1 MSNLTFKEVK
11 MNEDKSNFEPKDS
24 TDLEEVKNMSE
35 SEDLESTDSSVS
47 SVEESETIDAS
58 EHSETSE
65 RSKTKIEAEVETET
79 NSETEDESATEA
91 EEPEAESDSE
101 TESETKES
109 KDKAEEANEANSA
122 EDTKSESEEKASSK
136 TEKKP
141 KVKTGKNRFATFAS
155 LVAVALSGTALY
167 YAYNHP
173 TTSIFHSSNSASNN
187 AATFA
192 EGSISEIANSV
203 SKSVVSIITNTSTTG
218 SFFTGQV
225 SQAAGTGF
233 IISSDGYIA
242 TNKHVVANATK
253 IGVILDDGS
262 TYEDVELIG
271 TDPINDFAII
281 KIKDA
286 KDLTPI
292 KIGDSKTTNIGQQV
306 VAIGNALGTYQNS
319 VTSGIIS
326 GKGRSLTASDS
337 SRTTYETLSDMIQ
350 TDTAI
355 NGGNSGG
362 PLVNAAGEVIGI
374 NTAYASQGNNVGF
387 AIPINSVKGIMAGVL
402 KDGKFER
409 AVLGVRYQT
418 ITPLIAKEKK
428 LDVTAGAYVKG
439 SNNASAVI
447 KGSAGD
453 KAGIKDGDIIT
464 AVNGTK
470 IGTAGSLGSLIG
482 EYAVGDTVKL
492 EVYRDKKYIELNV
505 KLEAYDADSAKVT
518 TNKKSDDDDDE

>member
-11 MNEDKSNFEPKDS
+11 MNEDKNKFEPKDS
-24 TDLEEVKNMSE
+24 TDLEEVKNISE

-47 SVEESETIDAS
+47 SVEESEATDDS
-58 EHSETSE
+58 EQSETSE
-65 RSKTKIEAEVETET
+65 RSKNEVEVEAETD
-79 NSETEDESATEA
+79 SEAEDESEA
-91 EEPEAESDSE
+91 EDKSESE
-101 TESETKES
+101 TESKDELEAES
-109 KDKAEEANEANSA
+109 KDEAEEANEANSA
-122 EDTKSESEEKASSK
+122 EDTESESEEKSTPK

-141 KVKTGKNRFATFAS
+141 KVKTGKNRFTTFAS

-167 YAYNHP
+167 CAYNRP

-281 KIKDA
+281 KIKDV

-350 TDTAI
+350 TDAAI

-439 SNNASAVI
+439 SNNASAII

-492 EVYRDKKYIELNV
+492 EVYRDKKYIELDV

-518 TNKKSDDDDDE
+518 TNKKSDDDEE

>member
-1 MSNLTFKEVK
+1 

-24 TDLEEVKNMSE
+24 TDLEEVKNISE
-35 SEDLESTDSSVS
+35 SEDLESTDSSVNP
-47 SVEESETIDAS
+47 VEESEATDTS
-58 EHSETSE
+58 EHSEASE
-65 RSKTKIEAEVETET
+65 RSKNEFEADAETET
-79 NSETEDESATEA
+79 NSETEDESEA
-91 EEPEAESDSE
+91 EDKSESKTESKDELE
-101 TESETKES
+101 TESKDEVETADQNNS
-109 KDKAEEANEANSA
+109 DDDAKAEES
-122 EDTKSESEEKASSK
+122 TESKN
-136 TEKKP
+136 EKKSQT
-141 KVKTGKNRFATFAS
+141 KTSKNRFATFAS

-167 YAYNHP
+167 YAYNRP

-281 KIKDA
+281 KIKNV

-350 TDTAI
+350 TDAAI

-492 EVYRDKKYIELNV
+492 EVYRDKKYIQLEV

-518 TNKKSDDDDDE
+518 TNKKSDDDEE

>member
-1 MSNLTFKEVK
+1 

-24 TDLEEVKNMSE
+24 TDLEEVKNMPE

-47 SVEESETIDAS
+47 SVEESETTDTS
-58 EHSETSE
+58 EQPETSE
-65 RSKTKIEAEVETET
+65 RSKNEFEADAETET
-79 NSETEDESATEA
+79 NSKAEDESEA
-91 EEPEAESDSE
+91 EDKSESE
-101 TESETKES
+101 TESKDELEAES
-109 KDKAEEANEANSA
+109 KDEVDTTDQNNSIDDEKAEES
-122 EDTKSESEEKASSK
+122 TESKK
-136 TEKKP
+136 EKKSQI
-141 KVKTGKNRFATFAS
+141 KTGKNRFATFAS

-167 YAYNHP
+167 YAYNRP

-233 IISSDGYIA
+233 ILSSDGYIA

-281 KIKDA
+281 KIKDI

-350 TDTAI
+350 TDAAI

-409 AVLGVRYQT
+409 AVLGVRHQT

-492 EVYRDKKYIELNV
+492 EVYHDKKYIQLDV

-518 TNKKSDDDDDE
+518 TNKKSDDDEE

>member
-1 MSNLTFKEVK
+1 
-11 MNEDKSNFEPKDS
+11 MNEDKSNFEPKGS

-47 SVEESETIDAS
+47 SVEESETTDTS
-58 EHSETSE
+58 EQSETSE
-65 RSKTKIEAEVETET
+65 QSKNEIEAEIEAETD
-79 NSETEDESATEA
+79 SETEDKTEI
-91 EEPEAESDSE
+91 EDKSESE
-101 TESETKES
+101 TESKDELEVES
-109 KDKAEEANEANSA
+109 KDEVETTDQNNSIDDAKAEESA
-122 EDTKSESEEKASSK
+122 ESK
-136 TEKKP
+136 NEKKSQT
-141 KVKTGKNRFATFAS
+141 KTGKNRFTTFAS

-167 YAYNHP
+167 YAYNRP

-233 IISSDGYIA
+233 ILSSDGYIA

-281 KIKDA
+281 KIKDV

-350 TDTAI
+350 TDAAI

-492 EVYRDKKYIELNV
+492 EVYRDKKYVQLDV

-518 TNKKSDDDDDE
+518 TNKKSDDDEE

>member
-1 MSNLTFKEVK
+1 

-24 TDLEEVKNMSE
+24 TDLEEVKNISE
-35 SEDLESTDSSVS
+35 SEDLKSTDSSVN
-47 SVEESETIDAS
+47 SVEESETTDDL
-58 EHSETSE
+58 EQSETSE
-65 RSKTKIEAEVETET
+65 QTKTKIEADAETEA
-79 NSETEDESATEA
+79 ETEDESAAEAEKPETEA
-91 EEPEAESDSE
+91 ES
-101 TESETKES
+101 ESETKES
-109 KDKAEEANEANSA
+109 EDEAEKANEANSA
-122 EDTKSESEEKASSK
+122 EDTESESEEKFTSK

-167 YAYNHP
+167 YAYNRP

-281 KIKDA
+281 KIKDV

-350 TDTAI
+350 TDAAI

-418 ITPLIAKEKK
+418 ITPLIAKKKK

-518 TNKKSDDDDDE
+518 TNKKSDDDEE

>member
-1 MSNLTFKEVK
+1 

-24 TDLEEVKNMSE
+24 TDLEEVKNISE

-47 SVEESETIDAS
+47 SVEESETTDTS
-58 EHSETSE
+58 EQPETSE
-65 RSKTKIEAEVETET
+65 RSKNEFEADAETESKTEDDSEAEDK
-79 NSETEDESATEA
+79 SE
-91 EEPEAESDSE
+91 SE
-101 TESETKES
+101 TESKDELEAES
-109 KDKAEEANEANSA
+109 EDEVDTTDQNNSIDDEKAEES
-122 EDTKSESEEKASSK
+122 TESKK
-136 TEKKP
+136 EKKSQI
-141 KVKTGKNRFATFAS
+141 KTGKNRFATFAS

-167 YAYNHP
+167 YAYNRP

-233 IISSDGYIA
+233 ILSSDGYIA

-281 KIKDA
+281 KIKDV

-350 TDTAI
+350 TDAAI

-453 KAGIKDGDIIT
+453 KAGIKDGDIVT

-492 EVYRDKKYIELNV
+492 EVYRDKKYIQLEV

-518 TNKKSDDDDDE
+518 TNKKSDDDEE

>member
-1 MSNLTFKEVK
+1 

-91 EEPEAESDSE
+91 EEPGAESDSE
-101 TESETKES
+101 AESETKES
-109 KDKAEEANEANSA
+109 KDEAEEANEANSA
-122 EDTKSESEEKASSK
+122 EDTESESEEKSTSK

-141 KVKTGKNRFATFAS
+141 KIKTGKNHFATFAS
-155 LVAVALSGTALY
+155 LLAVALSGTALY
-167 YAYNHP
+167 YAYNRP

-233 IISSDGYIA
+233 ILSSDGYIA

-281 KIKDA
+281 KIKDV

-350 TDTAI
+350 TDAAI

-492 EVYRDKKYIELNV
+492 EVYRDKKYVQLDV

-518 TNKKSDDDDDE
+518 TNKKSDDDEE

>member
-1 MSNLTFKEVK
+1 

-24 TDLEEVKNMSE
+24 TDIEEVKNISE
-35 SEDLESTDSSVS
+35 PEDLESTDSSVNP
-47 SVEESETIDAS
+47 VEESEATDTS
-58 EHSETSE
+58 EHSEASE
-65 RSKTKIEAEVETET
+65 RSKTEIEDEVKTETESKTEDDSEAEDK
-79 NSETEDESATEA
+79 SE
-91 EEPEAESDSE
+91 SE
-101 TESETKES
+101 TESKDELETES
-109 KDKAEEANEANSA
+109 KDEVENTDQNNSIEDAKAEES
-122 EDTKSESEEKASSK
+122 TESKN
-136 TEKKP
+136 EKKSQT
-141 KVKTGKNRFATFAS
+141 KTGKNRFATFAS

-167 YAYNHP
+167 YAYNRP

-233 IISSDGYIA
+233 ILSSDGYIA

-271 TDPINDFAII
+271 TDPINDFAIV
-281 KIKDA
+281 KIKDV
-286 KDLTPI
+286 KNLTPI

-350 TDTAI
+350 TDAAI

-492 EVYRDKKYIELNV
+492 EVYRDKKYVQLDV

-518 TNKKSDDDDDE
+518 TNKKSDDNEE

>member
-1 MSNLTFKEVK
+1 

-24 TDLEEVKNMSE
+24 TDLEEVKNMPE

-47 SVEESETIDAS
+47 SVEESETTDTS
-58 EHSETSE
+58 EQPETSE
-65 RSKTKIEAEVETET
+65 RSKNEFEADAETET
-79 NSETEDESATEA
+79 NSEAEDESEA
-91 EEPEAESDSE
+91 EDKSESKTESKDELE
-101 TESETKES
+101 TES
-109 KDKAEEANEANSA
+109 KDEVDTTDQNNSIDDEKAEES
-122 EDTKSESEEKASSK
+122 TESKK
-136 TEKKP
+136 EKKSQI
-141 KVKTGKNRFATFAS
+141 KTGKNRFATFAS

-167 YAYNHP
+167 YAYNRP

-281 KIKDA
+281 KIKDV

-350 TDTAI
+350 TDAAI

-492 EVYRDKKYIELNV
+492 EVYRDKKYIQLDV
-505 KLEAYDADSAKVT
+505 KLEAFDADSAKVT
-518 TNKKSDDDDDE
+518 TNKKSDDDEE

>member
-1 MSNLTFKEVK
+1 
-11 MNEDKSNFEPKDS
+11 MNEDKNKFEPKDS
-24 TDLEEVKNMSE
+24 TDLKEVKNISE

-47 SVEESETIDAS
+47 SVEESEATDDS
-58 EHSETSE
+58 EQSETSE
-65 RSKTKIEAEVETET
+65 RSKNEVEVEAETD
-79 NSETEDESATEA
+79 SEAEDESEA
-91 EEPEAESDSE
+91 EDKSESE
-101 TESETKES
+101 TESKDELEAES
-109 KDKAEEANEANSA
+109 KDEAEEANEANSA
-122 EDTKSESEEKASSK
+122 EDTESESEEKSTSK

-141 KVKTGKNRFATFAS
+141 KIKTSKNRFATFAS

-167 YAYNHP
+167 YAYNRP
-173 TTSIFHSSNSASNN
+173 TTSIFHSNNSASNN

-233 IISSDGYIA
+233 ILSSDGYIA

-281 KIKDA
+281 KIKDV

-350 TDTAI
+350 TDAAI

-362 PLVNAAGEVIGI
+362 PLINAAGEVIGI

-453 KAGIKDGDIIT
+453 KAGIKDGDIVT

-492 EVYRDKKYIELNV
+492 EVYRDKKYVQLEV

-518 TNKKSDDDDDE
+518 TNKKSDDDEE

>member
-1 MSNLTFKEVK
+1 

-24 TDLEEVKNMSE
+24 TDLEEVKNISE
-35 SEDLESTDSSVS
+35 SEDLESTDSSVNP
-47 SVEESETIDAS
+47 VEESEATDTS
-58 EHSETSE
+58 EHSEASE
-65 RSKTKIEAEVETET
+65 RSKNETEVEVETET
-79 NSETEDESATEA
+79 DSETEDESETEDKS
-91 EEPEAESDSE
+91 ESE
-101 TESETKES
+101 TESKDELEAES
-109 KDKAEEANEANSA
+109 KDEVENTDQNDSTDNVKAEES
-122 EDTKSESEEKASSK
+122 TESKN
-136 TEKKP
+136 EKKSQA
-141 KVKTGKNRFATFAS
+141 KTGKNRFATFAS

-167 YAYNHP
+167 YAYNRP

-233 IISSDGYIA
+233 ILSSDGYIA

-271 TDPINDFAII
+271 TDPINDFAIV
-281 KIKDA
+281 KIKDV

-306 VAIGNALGTYQNS
+306 VAIGNALGAYQNS

-350 TDTAI
+350 TDAAI

-492 EVYRDKKYIELNV
+492 EVYRDKKYVQLDV

-518 TNKKSDDDDDE
+518 TNKKSDDDEE

>member
-1 MSNLTFKEVK
+1 

-24 TDLEEVKNMSE
+24 TELEEVKNISG
-35 SEDLESTDSSVS
+35 SKDLESTDSSVS
-47 SVEESETIDAS
+47 SVEETETTD
-58 EHSETSE
+58 TSE
-65 RSKTKIEAEVETET
+65 QSEVSEQTK
-79 NSETEDESATEA
+79 TEA
-91 EEPEAESDSE
+91 EADTE
-101 TESETKES
+101 TESVAEAKEYKAESEAEAEDETKES
-109 KDKAEEANEANSA
+109 EDESEKATEANSA
-122 EDTKSESEEKASSK
+122 EDTESESEEKSTSK

-167 YAYNHP
+167 YAYNRP

-233 IISSDGYIA
+233 ILSSDGYIA

-281 KIKDA
+281 KIKDV

-350 TDTAI
+350 TDAAI

-439 SNNASAVI
+439 SNNVSAVI

-492 EVYRDKKYIELNV
+492 EVYRDKKYIELQV

-518 TNKKSDDDDDE
+518 TNKKSDDDEE

>member
-1 MSNLTFKEVK
+1 

-35 SEDLESTDSSVS
+35 SEDLKSTDSSIS
-47 SVEESETIDAS
+47 SVKEADITDNSEQS
-58 EHSETSE
+58 EVSEQT
-65 RSKTKIEAEVETET
+65 KTEVEADTET
-79 NSETEDESATEA
+79 DSEAEDESETEA

-109 KDKAEEANEANSA
+109 KDETEEAAEANST
-122 EDTKSESEEKASSK
+122 EDTESEPEEKSTSK
-136 TEKKP
+136 TDKKP

-167 YAYNHP
+167 YAYNRP
-173 TTSIFHSSNSASNN
+173 NTSIFHSSNSASNN

-233 IISSDGYIA
+233 ILSSDGYIA

-281 KIKDA
+281 KIKDV

-306 VAIGNALGTYQNS
+306 IAIGNALGTYQNS

-350 TDTAI
+350 TDAAI

-439 SNNASAVI
+439 SNNVSAVI

-464 AVNGTK
+464 AVNDTK
-470 IGTAGSLGSLIG
+470 IGTTGSLGSLIG

-518 TNKKSDDDDDE
+518 TNKKSNDDEE

>member
-1 MSNLTFKEVK
+1 

-24 TDLEEVKNMSE
+24 TDLEEVKNISE
-35 SEDLESTDSSVS
+35 SEDLESTDSSVNP
-47 SVEESETIDAS
+47 VEESEATDTS
-58 EHSETSE
+58 EHSEASE
-65 RSKTKIEAEVETET
+65 RSKNETEVEVETET
-79 NSETEDESATEA
+79 DSETEDESAA
-91 EEPEAESDSE
+91 EDKSESK
-101 TESETKES
+101 TES
-109 KDKAEEANEANSA
+109 KDELEVESKDEVENTDQNDSTDNVKAEES
-122 EDTKSESEEKASSK
+122 TESKN
-136 TEKKP
+136 EKKSQT
-141 KVKTGKNRFATFAS
+141 KTGKNRFATFAS

-167 YAYNHP
+167 YAYNRP

-233 IISSDGYIA
+233 ILSSDGYIA

-271 TDPINDFAII
+271 TDPINDFAIV
-281 KIKDA
+281 KIKDV

-350 TDTAI
+350 TDAAI

-492 EVYRDKKYIELNV
+492 EVYRDKKYVQLDV

-518 TNKKSDDDDDE
+518 TNKKSDDDEE

>member
-1 MSNLTFKEVK
+1 

-24 TDLEEVKNMSE
+24 IDLEEVKNMSE

-47 SVEESETIDAS
+47 SVEESETTDTS
-58 EHSETSE
+58 EQSETSE
-65 RSKTKIEAEVETET
+65 QSKNEFEADAETESKTEDDSEAEDK
-79 NSETEDESATEA
+79 SE
-91 EEPEAESDSE
+91 SE
-101 TESETKES
+101 TESKDELEAES
-109 KDKAEEANEANSA
+109 KDEVDTTDQNNSIDDEKAEES
-122 EDTKSESEEKASSK
+122 TESKK
-136 TEKKP
+136 EKKSQI
-141 KVKTGKNRFATFAS
+141 KTGKNRFATFAS

-167 YAYNHP
+167 YAYNRP

-233 IISSDGYIA
+233 ILSSDGYIA

-281 KIKDA
+281 KIKDV

-350 TDTAI
+350 TDAAI

-492 EVYRDKKYIELNV
+492 EVYRDKKYVQLDV

-518 TNKKSDDDDDE
+518 TNKKSDDDEE

>member
-1 MSNLTFKEVK
+1 

-24 TDLEEVKNMSE
+24 TDLEEVKNISE
-35 SEDLESTDSSVS
+35 SEDLESTDSSVNP
-47 SVEESETIDAS
+47 VEESEATDTS
-58 EHSETSE
+58 EHSEASE
-65 RSKTKIEAEVETET
+65 RSKNETEVEVETET
-79 NSETEDESATEA
+79 DSETEDESETEDKS
-91 EEPEAESDSE
+91 ESE
-101 TESETKES
+101 TESKDELEAES
-109 KDKAEEANEANSA
+109 KDEVENTDQNDSTDNVKAEES
-122 EDTKSESEEKASSK
+122 TESKN
-136 TEKKP
+136 EKKSQA
-141 KVKTGKNRFATFAS
+141 KTGKNRFATFAS

-167 YAYNHP
+167 YAYNRP

-233 IISSDGYIA
+233 ILSSDGYIA

-281 KIKDA
+281 KIKDVQ
-286 KDLTPI
+286 DLTPI

-350 TDTAI
+350 TDAAI

-453 KAGIKDGDIIT
+453 KAGIKDGDIVT

-492 EVYRDKKYIELNV
+492 EVYRDKKYVQLDV

-518 TNKKSDDDDDE
+518 TNKKSDDDEE

>member
-1 MSNLTFKEVK
+1 

-24 TDLEEVKNMSE
+24 TDLEEIKNISE
-35 SEDLESTDSSVS
+35 SEGLESTDSSVS
-47 SVEESETIDAS
+47 SVEESETTD
-58 EHSETSE
+58 TSE
-65 RSKTKIEAEVETET
+65 QSKNETEVEVETET
-79 NSETEDESATEA
+79 DSETEDESEA
-91 EEPEAESDSE
+91 EDKSESKTESKDELE
-101 TESETKES
+101 TES
-109 KDKAEEANEANSA
+109 KDEVENTDQNNSIEDAKAEES
-122 EDTKSESEEKASSK
+122 TESKN
-136 TEKKP
+136 EKKSQT
-141 KVKTGKNRFATFAS
+141 KTGKNRFATFAS

-167 YAYNHP
+167 YAYNRP

-187 AATFA
+187 AANFA

-233 IISSDGYIA
+233 ILSSDGYIA

-281 KIKDA
+281 KIKDV

-350 TDTAI
+350 TDAAI

-492 EVYRDKKYIELNV
+492 EVYRDKKYIQLEV

-518 TNKKSDDDDDE
+518 TNKKSDDDEE

>member
-1 MSNLTFKEVK
+1 

-47 SVEESETIDAS
+47 SVEESETTDTS
-58 EHSETSE
+58 EQSEASE
-65 RSKTKIEAEVETET
+65 RSKNEFEADAETET
-79 NSETEDESATEA
+79 NSETEDESEA
-91 EEPEAESDSE
+91 EDKSESKTESKDELE
-101 TESETKES
+101 TESKDEVETADQNNS
-109 KDKAEEANEANSA
+109 DDDAKAEES
-122 EDTKSESEEKASSK
+122 TQSK
-136 TEKKP
+136 NEKKSQT
-141 KVKTGKNRFATFAS
+141 KTSKNRFATFAS

-167 YAYNHP
+167 YAYNRP

-281 KIKDA
+281 KIKNV

-350 TDTAI
+350 TDAAI

-492 EVYRDKKYIELNV
+492 EVYRDKKYIQLEV

-518 TNKKSDDDDDE
+518 TNKKSDDDEE

>member
-1 MSNLTFKEVK
+1 

-24 TDLEEVKNMSE
+24 TDLEEVKNISG
-35 SEDLESTDSSVS
+35 SDDLESTDSSVNP
-47 SVEESETIDAS
+47 VEESEATDTS
-58 EHSETSE
+58 EHSEASE
-65 RSKTKIEAEVETET
+65 RSKNETEVEVETET
-79 NSETEDESATEA
+79 DSETEDESETEDKS
-91 EEPEAESDSE
+91 EFE
-101 TESETKES
+101 TESKNELEVES
-109 KDKAEEANEANSA
+109 KDEVETADQNNSDDDA
-122 EDTKSESEEKASSK
+122 K
-136 TEKKP
+136 TEESTESKKE
-141 KVKTGKNRFATFAS
+141 KKSQIKTGKNRFATFAS

-167 YAYNHP
+167 YAYNRP
-173 TTSIFHSSNSASNN
+173 TTSIFHSNNSASNN
-187 AATFA
+187 AATFV

-233 IISSDGYIA
+233 ILSSDGYIA

-271 TDPINDFAII
+271 TDPINDFAIV
-281 KIKDA
+281 KIKDV

-350 TDTAI
+350 TDAAI

-492 EVYRDKKYIELNV
+492 EVYRDKKYIELQV

-518 TNKKSDDDDDE
+518 TNKKSDDDEE

>member
-1 MSNLTFKEVK
+1 

-24 TDLEEVKNMSE
+24 TDLEEVKNISE
-35 SEDLESTDSSVS
+35 SEDLESTDSSVNP
-47 SVEESETIDAS
+47 VEESEATDTS
-58 EHSETSE
+58 EHSEASE
-65 RSKTKIEAEVETET
+65 RSKNETEVEVETET
-79 NSETEDESATEA
+79 DSETEDESETEDKS
-91 EEPEAESDSE
+91 ESE
-101 TESETKES
+101 TESKDELEAES
-109 KDKAEEANEANSA
+109 KDEVENTDQNDSTDNVKAEES
-122 EDTKSESEEKASSK
+122 TESKN
-136 TEKKP
+136 EKKSQA
-141 KVKTGKNRFATFAS
+141 KTGKNRFATFAS

-167 YAYNHP
+167 YAYNRP
-173 TTSIFHSSNSASNN
+173 TASIFHSSNSASNN

-233 IISSDGYIA
+233 ILSSDGYIA

-281 KIKDA
+281 KIKDV

-350 TDTAI
+350 TDAAI

-492 EVYRDKKYIELNV
+492 EVYRDKKYIQLDV

-518 TNKKSDDDDDE
+518 TNKKSNDDEE

>member
-1 MSNLTFKEVK
+1 
-11 MNEDKSNFEPKDS
+11 MNEDKSNFEPKNS
-24 TDLEEVKNMSE
+24 TDLEEVKNISE
-35 SEDLESTDSSVS
+35 SEDLESTDSSVNP
-47 SVEESETIDAS
+47 VEESEATDTS
-58 EHSETSE
+58 EHSEASE
-65 RSKTKIEAEVETET
+65 RSKNETEVEVETET
-79 NSETEDESATEA
+79 DSETEDESETEDKS
-91 EEPEAESDSE
+91 ESE
-101 TESETKES
+101 TESKDELEAES
-109 KDKAEEANEANSA
+109 KDEVENTDQNDSTDNVKAEES
-122 EDTKSESEEKASSK
+122 TESKN
-136 TEKKP
+136 EKKSQA
-141 KVKTGKNRFATFAS
+141 KTGKNRFATFAS

-167 YAYNHP
+167 YAYNRP

-203 SKSVVSIITNTSTTG
+203 SKSVGSILTNTSTTG

-233 IISSDGYIA
+233 ILSSDGYIA

-271 TDPINDFAII
+271 TDPINDFAIV
-281 KIKDA
+281 KIKDV

-350 TDTAI
+350 TDAAI

-492 EVYRDKKYIELNV
+492 EVYRDKKYVQLDV

-518 TNKKSDDDDDE
+518 TNKKSDDDEE

>member
-1 MSNLTFKEVK
+1 

-24 TDLEEVKNMSE
+24 TDIEEVKNISE
-35 SEDLESTDSSVS
+35 PEDLESTDSSVNP
-47 SVEESETIDAS
+47 VEESEATDTS
-58 EHSETSE
+58 EHSEASE
-65 RSKTKIEAEVETET
+65 RSKNETEVEVETET
-79 NSETEDESATEA
+79 DSETEDESEA
-91 EEPEAESDSE
+91 EDKSESK
-101 TESETKES
+101 TES
-109 KDKAEEANEANSA
+109 KDELEVESKDEVENTDQNDSIENAKAEES
-122 EDTKSESEEKASSK
+122 TESKN
-136 TEKKP
+136 EKKSQT
-141 KVKTGKNRFATFAS
+141 KTGKNRFATFAS

-167 YAYNHP
+167 YAYNRP

-233 IISSDGYIA
+233 ILSSDGYIA

-281 KIKDA
+281 KIKDI

-350 TDTAI
+350 TDAAI

-492 EVYRDKKYIELNV
+492 EVYRDKKYVQLDV

-518 TNKKSDDDDDE
+518 TNKKSDDDEE

>member
-1 MSNLTFKEVK
+1 

-24 TDLEEVKNMSE
+24 TDLEEVKNISR
-35 SEDLESTDSSVS
+35 SDDLESTDSSVS
-47 SVEESETIDAS
+47 SVEESEATDDL
-58 EHSETSE
+58 EQSETSE
-65 RSKTKIEAEVETET
+65 RSKNEIEVEAKTET
-79 NSETEDESATEA
+79 DSETENESAAEA

-109 KDKAEEANEANSA
+109 KDEAEEANEANSA
-122 EDTKSESEEKASSK
+122 EDTESESEEKSTSK

-141 KVKTGKNRFATFAS
+141 KIKTGKNHFATFAS
-155 LVAVALSGTALY
+155 LLAVALSGTALY
-167 YAYNHP
+167 YAYNRP
-173 TTSIFHSSNSASNN
+173 TSSIFHSSNSASNN

-233 IISSDGYIA
+233 ILSSDGYIA

-281 KIKDA
+281 KIKDI

-350 TDTAI
+350 TDAAI

-492 EVYRDKKYIELNV
+492 EVYRDKKYVQLDV

-518 TNKKSDDDDDE
+518 TNKKSDDDEE

>member
-1 MSNLTFKEVK
+1 

-47 SVEESETIDAS
+47 SVKESETIDAS
-58 EHSETSE
+58 EQSETSE
-65 RSKTKIEAEVETET
+65 RSNNETKAEVETEAKST
-79 NSETEDESATEA
+79 AEA

-101 TESETKES
+101 AESETKES
-109 KDKAEEANEANSA
+109 KDEAEEANEANST
-122 EDTKSESEEKASSK
+122 EDTESESEEKSTSK

-141 KVKTGKNRFATFAS
+141 KIKTGKNHFATFAS
-155 LVAVALSGTALY
+155 LLAVALSGTALY
-167 YAYNHP
+167 YAYNRP

-233 IISSDGYIA
+233 ILSSDGYIA

-281 KIKDA
+281 KIKDV

-350 TDTAI
+350 TDAAI

-439 SNNASAVI
+439 SNNVSAVI

-464 AVNGTK
+464 AVNDTK

-518 TNKKSDDDDDE
+518 TNKKSNDDEE

>member
-1 MSNLTFKEVK
+1 

-24 TDLEEVKNMSE
+24 TDLEEVKNISE

-47 SVEESETIDAS
+47 SVEESETTDTS
-58 EHSETSE
+58 EQSETSE
-65 RSKTKIEAEVETET
+65 RSKNEVEVEAETEAD
-79 NSETEDESATEA
+79 SETEDKSEA
-91 EEPEAESDSE
+91 EDKSESE
-101 TESETKES
+101 TESKDELETKS
-109 KDKAEEANEANSA
+109 KDEVDTTDQNNSADDVKAEES
-122 EDTKSESEEKASSK
+122 TESKN
-136 TEKKP
+136 EKKA
-141 KVKTGKNRFATFAS
+141 KTKTSKNRFATFAS

-167 YAYNHP
+167 YVYNRP

-281 KIKDA
+281 KIKDV

-350 TDTAI
+350 TDAAI

-464 AVNGTK
+464 AVNDTK

-492 EVYRDKKYIELNV
+492 EVYRDKKYIELDV
-505 KLEAYDADSAKVT
+505 KLEAYDADSVKVT
-518 TNKKSDDDDDE
+518 TNKKSDDDEE

>member
-1 MSNLTFKEVK
+1 

-24 TDLEEVKNMSE
+24 TDLEEVKNISE
-35 SEDLESTDSSVS
+35 SEDLESTDSSVNP
-47 SVEESETIDAS
+47 VEESEATDTS
-58 EHSETSE
+58 EHSEASE
-65 RSKTKIEAEVETET
+65 RSKNETEVEVETET
-79 NSETEDESATEA
+79 DSETEDESETEDKS
-91 EEPEAESDSE
+91 ESE
-101 TESETKES
+101 TESKDELEAES
-109 KDKAEEANEANSA
+109 KDEVENTDQNDSTDNVKAEES
-122 EDTKSESEEKASSK
+122 TESKN
-136 TEKKP
+136 EKKSQA
-141 KVKTGKNRFATFAS
+141 KTGKNRFATFAS

-167 YAYNHP
+167 YAYNRP

-233 IISSDGYIA
+233 ILSSDGYIA

-271 TDPINDFAII
+271 TDPINDFAIV
-281 KIKDA
+281 KIKDV
-286 KDLTPI
+286 KNLTPI

-306 VAIGNALGTYQNS
+306 IAIGNALGTYQNS

-350 TDTAI
+350 TDAAI

-492 EVYRDKKYIELNV
+492 EVYRDKKYVQLDV

-518 TNKKSDDDDDE
+518 TNKKSDDDEE

>member
-1 MSNLTFKEVK
+1 

-24 TDLEEVKNMSE
+24 TDLEEVKNISR
-35 SEDLESTDSSVS
+35 SDDLESTDSSVS
-47 SVEESETIDAS
+47 SVEESEATDDL
-58 EHSETSE
+58 EQSETSE
-65 RSKTKIEAEVETET
+65 RSKNEIEVEAKTET
-79 NSETEDESATEA
+79 DSETENESAAEA

-109 KDKAEEANEANSA
+109 KDEAEEANEANSA
-122 EDTKSESEEKASSK
+122 EDTESESEEKSTSK

-141 KVKTGKNRFATFAS
+141 KIKTGKNHFATFAS
-155 LVAVALSGTALY
+155 LLAVALSGTALY
-167 YAYNHP
+167 YAYNRP

-233 IISSDGYIA
+233 ILSSDGYIA

-281 KIKDA
+281 KIKDV

-350 TDTAI
+350 TDAAI

-492 EVYRDKKYIELNV
+492 EVYRDKKYIELDV

-518 TNKKSDDDDDE
+518 TNKKSDDDEE

>member
-24 TDLEEVKNMSE
+24 TDLEEVKNISR
-35 SEDLESTDSSVS
+35 SDDLESTDSSVS
-47 SVEESETIDAS
+47 SVEESEATDDL
-58 EHSETSE
+58 EQSETSE
-65 RSKTKIEAEVETET
+65 RSKNEIEVEAKTET
-79 NSETEDESATEA
+79 DSETENESAAEA

-109 KDKAEEANEANSA
+109 KDEAEEANEANSA
-122 EDTKSESEEKASSK
+122 EDTESESEEKSTSK

-141 KVKTGKNRFATFAS
+141 KIKTGKNHFATFAS
-155 LVAVALSGTALY
+155 LLAVALSGTALY
-167 YAYNHP
+167 YAYNRP

-281 KIKDA
+281 KIKDV

-306 VAIGNALGTYQNS
+306 IAIGNALGTYQNS

-350 TDTAI
+350 TDAAI

-453 KAGIKDGDIIT
+453 KAGIKDGDIVT

-492 EVYRDKKYIELNV
+492 EVYRDKKYVQLDV

-518 TNKKSDDDDDE
+518 TNKKSDDDEE

>member
-1 MSNLTFKEVK
+1 

-24 TDLEEVKNMSE
+24 TELEEVKKVSE

-47 SVEESETIDAS
+47 SVEETETTDTSEQ
-58 EHSETSE
+58 SETSE
-65 RSKTKIEAEVETET
+65 RSNNETKAEVETEAKST
-79 NSETEDESATEA
+79 AKA
-91 EEPEAESDSE
+91 EEPEAESNSE
-101 TESETKES
+101 AESETKES
-109 KDKAEEANEANSA
+109 KDEAEEANEANST
-122 EDTKSESEEKASSK
+122 EDTESESEEKSTSK

-141 KVKTGKNRFATFAS
+141 KIKTGKNHFATFAS

-167 YAYNHP
+167 YAYNRP

-281 KIKDA
+281 KIKDV

-350 TDTAI
+350 TDAAI

-518 TNKKSDDDDDE
+518 TNKKSDDDEE

>member
-35 SEDLESTDSSVS
+35 SEDLKSTDSSIS
-47 SVEESETIDAS
+47 SVKEADITDNSEQS
-58 EHSETSE
+58 EVSEQT
-65 RSKTKIEAEVETET
+65 KTEVEADTET
-79 NSETEDESATEA
+79 DSEAEDESETEA

-101 TESETKES
+101 SDAKESEDES
-109 KDKAEEANEANSA
+109 EKANEANSA
-122 EDTKSESEEKASSK
+122 EDTESESEEKSTSK

-141 KVKTGKNRFATFAS
+141 KIKTGKNHFATFAS
-155 LVAVALSGTALY
+155 LLAVALSGTALY
-167 YAYNHP
+167 YAYNRP

-233 IISSDGYIA
+233 ILSSDGYIA

-281 KIKDA
+281 KIKDI

-306 VAIGNALGTYQNS
+306 IAIGNALGTYQNS

-350 TDTAI
+350 TDAAI

-439 SNNASAVI
+439 SNNVSAVI

-464 AVNGTK
+464 AVNDTK

-518 TNKKSDDDDDE
+518 TNKKSNDDEE

>member
-1 MSNLTFKEVK
+1 

-35 SEDLESTDSSVS
+35 SEDLETDDSSME
-47 SVEESETIDAS
+47 SVDELETTN
-58 EHSETSE
+58 TSE
-65 RSKTKIEAEVETET
+65 QSEISEQTKAEAE
-79 NSETEDESATEA
+79 DDTEA
-91 EEPEAESDSE
+91 ESKTEAKEYKAESEAKAED
-101 TESETKES
+101 ETKES
-109 KDKAEEANEANSA
+109 EDEAEPVNEANST
-122 EDTKSESEEKASSK
+122 EDTESESEEKASSK

-167 YAYNHP
+167 YAYNRP
-173 TTSIFHSSNSASNN
+173 TSSIFHSSNSASNN

-233 IISSDGYIA
+233 ILSSDGYIA

-281 KIKDA
+281 KIKDI

-350 TDTAI
+350 TDAAI

-492 EVYRDKKYIELNV
+492 EVYRDKKYVQLDV

-518 TNKKSDDDDDE
+518 TNKKSDDDEE

>member
-1 MSNLTFKEVK
+1 

-47 SVEESETIDAS
+47 SVEESETTDTS
-58 EHSETSE
+58 EQSETSE
-65 RSKTKIEAEVETET
+65 RSKTEVETDIEAEAETK
-79 NSETEDESATEA
+79 
-91 EEPEAESDSE
+91 DSE
-101 TESETKES
+101 TEYDSEADAKES
-109 KDKAEEANEANSA
+109 EDESEKATEVNSA
-122 EDTKSESEEKASSK
+122 EDTESESEEKSTSK

-167 YAYNHP
+167 YAYNRP
-173 TTSIFHSSNSASNN
+173 TTSIFHSNNSVSNN

-233 IISSDGYIA
+233 ILSSDGYIA

-281 KIKDA
+281 KIKDV

-306 VAIGNALGTYQNS
+306 IAIGNALGTYQNS

-350 TDTAI
+350 TDAAI

-492 EVYRDKKYIELNV
+492 EVYRDKKYIQLEV

-518 TNKKSDDDDDE
+518 TNKKSDDDEE

>member
-1 MSNLTFKEVK
+1 

-24 TDLEEVKNMSE
+24 TDLEEVKNISE

-47 SVEESETIDAS
+47 SVEESETTDTP
-58 EHSETSE
+58 EQSETSE
-65 RSKTKIEAEVETET
+65 QSKNEFEADAETESKTEDDSEAEDK
-79 NSETEDESATEA
+79 SE
-91 EEPEAESDSE
+91 SE
-101 TESETKES
+101 TESKDELEAES
-109 KDKAEEANEANSA
+109 KNEVDTTDQNNSIDDKKAEES
-122 EDTKSESEEKASSK
+122 TESKK
-136 TEKKP
+136 EKKSQI
-141 KVKTGKNRFATFAS
+141 KTGKNRFATFAS

-167 YAYNHP
+167 YAYNRP

-233 IISSDGYIA
+233 ILSSDGYIA

-281 KIKDA
+281 KIKDV

-350 TDTAI
+350 TDAAI

-492 EVYRDKKYIELNV
+492 EVYRDKKYIQLEV

-518 TNKKSDDDDDE
+518 TNKKSDDDEE

>member
-1 MSNLTFKEVK
+1 

-24 TDLEEVKNMSE
+24 TDIEEVKNISE
-35 SEDLESTDSSVS
+35 PEDLESTDSSVNP
-47 SVEESETIDAS
+47 VEESEATDTS
-58 EHSETSE
+58 EHSEASE
-65 RSKTKIEAEVETET
+65 RSKTEIEDEVKTETDSETEGE
-79 NSETEDESATEA
+79 SETEDKSESKTESKD
-91 EEPEAESDSE
+91 ELE
-101 TESETKES
+101 TESKDEVETADQNNS
-109 KDKAEEANEANSA
+109 DDDAKAEES
-122 EDTKSESEEKASSK
+122 TESKN
-136 TEKKP
+136 EKKSQT
-141 KVKTGKNRFATFAS
+141 KTGKNRFATFAS

-167 YAYNHP
+167 YAYNRP

-281 KIKDA
+281 KIKDI

-350 TDTAI
+350 TDAAI

-492 EVYRDKKYIELNV
+492 EVYRDKKYVQLEV

-518 TNKKSDDDDDE
+518 NNKKSDDDEE

>member
-1 MSNLTFKEVK
+1 

-24 TDLEEVKNMSE
+24 TDIEEVKNISE
-35 SEDLESTDSSVS
+35 PEDLESTDSSVNP
-47 SVEESETIDAS
+47 VEESEATDTS
-58 EHSETSE
+58 EHSEASE
-65 RSKTKIEAEVETET
+65 RSKTEIEDEVKTETDSETEGE
-79 NSETEDESATEA
+79 SETEDKSE
-91 EEPEAESDSE
+91 SE
-101 TESETKES
+101 TESKDELEAES
-109 KDKAEEANEANSA
+109 KDEVETTDQNNSA
-122 EDTKSESEEKASSK
+122 DDAK
-136 TEKKP
+136 TEESTESKNEKKSQT
-141 KVKTGKNRFATFAS
+141 KTGKNRFATFAS

-167 YAYNHP
+167 YAYNRP

-281 KIKDA
+281 KIKDV

-350 TDTAI
+350 TDAAI

-439 SNNASAVI
+439 SNNASAII

-492 EVYRDKKYIELNV
+492 EVYRDKKYIQLDV

-518 TNKKSDDDDDE
+518 TNKKSDDDEE

>member
-1 MSNLTFKEVK
+1 

-24 TDLEEVKNMSE
+24 TDLEEVKNISG
-35 SEDLESTDSSVS
+35 SDDLESTDSSVS
-47 SVEESETIDAS
+47 SVKESETTDTS
-58 EHSETSE
+58 EQSETSE
-65 RSKTKIEAEVETET
+65 QTKNEIEAEAKTET
-79 NSETEDESATEA
+79 DSENEDESATKA
-91 EEPEAESDSE
+91 EEPEAESE

-109 KDKAEEANEANSA
+109 EDESETANEDNST
-122 EDTKSESEEKASSK
+122 EDTESEEKSSSK

-141 KVKTGKNRFATFAS
+141 KVKTSKNRFAIFAS

-167 YAYNHP
+167 YAYNRP

-233 IISSDGYIA
+233 ILSSDGYIA

-281 KIKDA
+281 KIKDV

-350 TDTAI
+350 TDAAI

-362 PLVNAAGEVIGI
+362 PLVNAASEVIGI

-492 EVYRDKKYIELNV
+492 EVYRDKKYIQLEV

-518 TNKKSDDDDDE
+518 TNKKSDDDEE

>member
-1 MSNLTFKEVK
+1 

-24 TDLEEVKNMSE
+24 TDIEEVKNISE
-35 SEDLESTDSSVS
+35 PEDLESTDSSVNP
-47 SVEESETIDAS
+47 VEESEATDTS
-58 EHSETSE
+58 EHSEASE
-65 RSKTKIEAEVETET
+65 RSKNEIEDEVKTETESKTEDDSEAEDK
-79 NSETEDESATEA
+79 SE
-91 EEPEAESDSE
+91 SE
-101 TESETKES
+101 TESKDELETES
-109 KDKAEEANEANSA
+109 KDEVENTDQNNSIEDAKAEES
-122 EDTKSESEEKASSK
+122 TESKN
-136 TEKKP
+136 EKKSQT
-141 KVKTGKNRFATFAS
+141 KTGKNRFATFAS

-167 YAYNHP
+167 YAYNRP
-173 TTSIFHSSNSASNN
+173 TTSIFHSNNSVSNN
-187 AATFA
+187 ATTFA

-281 KIKDA
+281 KIKDV

-350 TDTAI
+350 TDAAI

-362 PLVNAAGEVIGI
+362 PLVNAASEVIGI

-492 EVYRDKKYIELNV
+492 EVYRDKKYIELQV

-518 TNKKSDDDDDE
+518 TNKKSDDDEE

>member
-1 MSNLTFKEVK
+1 

-24 TDLEEVKNMSE
+24 TELEEVKNISE
-35 SEDLESTDSSVS
+35 SEDLESTDSSVNP
-47 SVEESETIDAS
+47 VEESEATDTS
-58 EHSETSE
+58 EHSEASE
-65 RSKTKIEAEVETET
+65 RSKNETEVEVETET
-79 NSETEDESATEA
+79 DSETEDESETEDKS
-91 EEPEAESDSE
+91 ESE
-101 TESETKES
+101 TESKDELEAES
-109 KDKAEEANEANSA
+109 KDEVENTDQNDSTDNVKAEES
-122 EDTKSESEEKASSK
+122 TESKN
-136 TEKKP
+136 EKKSQA
-141 KVKTGKNRFATFAS
+141 KTGKNRFATFAS

-167 YAYNHP
+167 YAYNRP

-218 SFFTGQV
+218 SFFTSQV

-233 IISSDGYIA
+233 ILSSDGYIA

-271 TDPINDFAII
+271 TDPINDFAIV
-281 KIKDA
+281 KIKDV
-286 KDLTPI
+286 KNLTPI

-350 TDTAI
+350 TDAAI

-492 EVYRDKKYIELNV
+492 EVYRDKKYVQLDV

-518 TNKKSDDDDDE
+518 TNKKSDDDEE

>member
-1 MSNLTFKEVK
+1 

-24 TDLEEVKNMSE
+24 TDLEEVKNISE
-35 SEDLESTDSSVS
+35 SEDLESTDSSVNP
-47 SVEESETIDAS
+47 VEESEATDTS
-58 EHSETSE
+58 EHSEASE
-65 RSKTKIEAEVETET
+65 RSKNETEVEVETET
-79 NSETEDESATEA
+79 DSETEDESETEDKS
-91 EEPEAESDSE
+91 ESE
-101 TESETKES
+101 TESKDELEAES
-109 KDKAEEANEANSA
+109 KDEVDTTDQNNSIDDEKAEES
-122 EDTKSESEEKASSK
+122 TESKK
-136 TEKKP
+136 EKKSQI
-141 KVKTGKNRFATFAS
+141 KTGKNRFATFAS

-167 YAYNHP
+167 YAYNRP

-233 IISSDGYIA
+233 ILSSDGYIA

-281 KIKDA
+281 KIKDV

-350 TDTAI
+350 TDAAI

-428 LDVTAGAYVKG
+428 LDATAGAYVKG

-492 EVYRDKKYIELNV
+492 EVYRDKKYVQLDV

-518 TNKKSDDDDDE
+518 TNKKSDDDKE